1 MKLLAIDTAM
11 ERCSVALRSGGE
23 TRLLEVPSTR
33 EHAEL
38 VLPMIE
44 RVLADSGVAL
54 RDLDALAFG
63 RGPGAFTGVRIAVG
77 VVQGLALGL
86 DLPVVPVSN
95 LAAIAQQIVTRA
107 APVLV
112 CSDARMGEVYWGVFE
127 GGANGLVRALT
138 PERVGTPVEVADLDV
153 QPAVGVGTGFAS
165 YPALRRRFAELP
177 VDETMLPSAREIAL
191 LGEAAFVAGAAVAAR
206 DAQPVYLRDR
216 VVFVPP
222 QRGQNS

>member
-11 ERCSVALRSGGE
+11 ERCSVALRSGGD

-44 RVLADSGVAL
+44 RVLAEAGVAL
-54 RDLDALAFG
+54 GELDALAFG

-86 DLPVVPVSN
+86 DLPVLPVSD
-95 LAAIAQQIVTRA
+95 LAAIAQQVVTRA

-112 CSDARMGEVYWGVFE
+112 CSDARMGEVYWGVF
-127 GGANGLVRALT
+127 GSGADGLVQALT
-138 PERVGTPVEVADLDV
+138 PERVGSPAEVAELDLR
-153 QPAVGVGTGFAS
+153 PGIGVGTGFAS
-165 YPALRRRFAELP
+165 YPALRRRFGDLP
-177 VDETMLPSAREIAL
+177 IDAALLPSAREIAL
-191 LGEAAFVAGAAVAAR
+191 LGEAAFAVGAAVAAR

-216 VVFVPP
+216 VVVLPP
-222 QRGQNS
+222 QRGPAS